1 MTQKNQPLNE
11 NVPDKT
17 GSRKAKRMFI
27 TTSDEHT
34 KFELI
39 RQGFEFLTKSGDR
52 YVFAND
58 EARAMHLKN
67 FSQLKDI
74 EFTDM
79 LTF

>member
-1 MTQKNQPLNE
+1 MTQKTQPLKKNG
-11 NVPDKT
+11 PDKS
-17 GSRKAKRMFI
+17 GSKNKRMFI
-27 TTSDEHT
+27 TTADEHT

-39 RQGFEFLTKSGDR
+39 RQGFEFFVKNGDR

-58 EARAMHLKN
+58 EGRAMHLKN